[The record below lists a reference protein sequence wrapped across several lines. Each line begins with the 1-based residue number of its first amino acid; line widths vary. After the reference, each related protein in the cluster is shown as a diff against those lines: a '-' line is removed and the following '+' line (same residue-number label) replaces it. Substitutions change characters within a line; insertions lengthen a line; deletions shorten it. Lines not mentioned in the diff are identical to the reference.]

1 MFDFASISMILST
14 STIKWQNEHA
24 DKKNDKSREVIK
36 VDQREVT
43 QKCKKE
49 GIYIEYGDI
58 GS

>member
-1 MFDFASISMILST
+1 MNMQI
-14 STIKWQNEHA
+14 
-24 DKKNDKSREVIK
+24 KKNDKSREVIK